1 MDILIISEFCEDFS
15 QTDNDRFLYLTKML
29 AGVVGDEADPGDTV
43 ELVTSSFYHYAK
55 KSRRKPAYPWPFR
68 ITFIEEPGYPR
79 NVCLKRFYSH
89 HIWGKNVVKYLEKRG
104 RKPDVVYCAVPS
116 LTCPDLVAKYCEKN
130 NIRFVIDV
138 QDLWPEAFKM
148 LVNVPVLS
156 DAAFAP
162 FMAVANGIY
171 KRADAI
177 CAVSDSYCR
186 RAAKVNKK
194 VTETTTVFLGT
205 DLEIFDRYAAEK
217 PSIGKKDGEI
227 WLGYCGTLGS
237 SYTIPVVI
245 DALDILKD
253 PKIRFIVMGDGPLM
267 EEFREYSESK
277 KVNALF
283 TGRLPYNEMC
293 ALLKSCDI
301 TVNPIRSSS
310 AATIINK
317 HGDYAASGL
326 PVINTQESV
335 EYRNLIDEYQMGFN
349 CSNDDAE
356 DIARK
361 LKLLADDK
369 ETRIRMGAGSRR
381 CAEERFD
388 RKTSYKKLIRAIR
401 SQ

>member
-1 MDILIISEFCEDFS
+1 MKIIIIANFTRTLDGERENRFSYLADAFAKRGHEVELIITDFS
-15 QTDNDRFLYLTKML
+15 HGLKKPRPEPLYDK
-29 AGVVGDEADPGDTV
+29 
-43 ELVTSSFYHYAK
+43 
-55 KSRRKPAYPWPFR
+55 YPFK
-68 ITFIEEPGYPR
+68 ITMCHEPGYAKNVSVQRLYSHYVWGR
-79 NVCLKRFYSH
+79 NVL
-89 HIWGKNVVKYLEKRG
+89 KYLEQSP
-104 RKPDVVYCAVPS
+104 KPDVIYAAVPS
-116 LTCPDLVAKYCEKN
+116 LTAAAKAAGYCRRNGIK
-130 NIRFVIDV
+130 FVTDV

-148 LVNVPVLS
+148 LVNVPVIS
-156 DAAFAP
+156 DTAFAP
-162 FMAVANGIY
+162 LMAMANGIY

-217 PSIGKKDGEI
+217 PSIEKKDGEV

-326 PVINTQESV
+326 PVINTQDSE

-356 DIARK
+356 DIANK
-361 LKLLADDK
+361 LRELADNR
-369 ETRIRMGAGSRR
+369 ELRIQMGAGSRR

-388 RKTSYKKLIRAIR
+388 RKTSYKKLVRAIR

>member
-1 MDILIISEFCEDFS
+1 
-15 QTDNDRFLYLTKML
+15 
-29 AGVVGDEADPGDTV
+29 
-43 ELVTSSFYHYAK
+43 
-55 KSRRKPAYPWPFR
+55 
-68 ITFIEEPGYPR
+68 
-79 NVCLKRFYSH
+79 
-89 HIWGKNVVKYLEKRG
+89 
-104 RKPDVVYCAVPS
+104 
-116 LTCPDLVAKYCEKN
+116 
-130 NIRFVIDV
+130 
-138 QDLWPEAFKM
+138 
-148 LVNVPVLS
+148 
-156 DAAFAP
+156 
-162 FMAVANGIY
+162 MAVANGIY

-205 DLEIFDRYAAEK
+205 DLEIFDRYAVEK
-217 PSIGKKDGEI
+217 PSLEKKDGEI
-227 WLGYCGTLGS
+227 RLGYCGTLGS
-237 SYTIPVVI
+237 SYTIPVII

-283 TGRLPYNEMC
+283 IGRLPYNEMC

-326 PVINTQESV
+326 PVINTQESE

-361 LKLLADDK
+361 LKKLADDK
-369 ETRIRMGAGSRR
+369 ELRTRMGAGARR

-401 SQ
+401 SK